1 MLHEI
6 AIKASEGLKKGV
18 AHSANGTEIL
28 VDGKPFHGIASIYTS
43 HAVDEIPEVTMTV
56 YPSRCDVETCA
67 NLKLMVDINSIR
79 TAIECIQFQMKIDP
93 DFRNGVR
100 KNIEDVLEEHAHKYI
115 KSEKLSE
122 EILNRVFR
130 LD

>member
-6 AIKASEGLKKGV
+6 AIKAPEGLKKGV
-18 AHSANGTEIL
+18 VHSANGTEIL
-28 VDGKPFHGIASIYTS
+28 VDGKPFYGIVSIYTS

-56 YPSRCDVETCA
+56 RPSMCNVETCA
-67 NLKLMVDINSIR
+67 DLKLMVDINSIR

-122 EILNRVFR
+122 EILNRVFG